1 MRQSSSH
8 SQAGRTL
15 VCSNRSNC
23 KTEKE
28 LTTNQAKHSIE
39 SMPPFDHTP
48 EVRHHKRVL
57 KGRICARVEAVHPT
71 EALAGR
77 PSTKHLHVPLLR
89 QLLTKRIGLLSRH
102 DQLQQDVAVLGE
114 HGCTRVVEP
123 ECLCCRLPH
132 LDGPQ
137 SLRDACISD
146 K

>member
-1 MRQSSSH
+1 MRQSSSR

-23 KTEKE
+23 KTGGKK
-28 LTTNQAKHSIE
+28 LPINQAKHSIE
-39 SMPPFDHTP
+39 SIPTFDHTP

-77 PSTKHLHVPLLR
+77 PSAQHLHVALLR

-102 DQLQQDVAVLGE
+102 DQLQ
-114 HGCTRVVEP
+114 
-123 ECLCCRLPH
+123 
-132 LDGPQ
+132 
-137 SLRDACISD
+137 
-146 K
+146 